1 MSARRTAIVVYILAI
16 WFVISFVTNIIGP
29 LMPTIISDFGLNLA
43 LAGFLPFSFF
53 LAYGIVSIP
62 AGIAVERYGAKR
74 ALLGAFALNLAG
86 ALAIALLPNYAMAI
100 AALFVIGLGMAML
113 QVVINPLMRTAGG
126 EAHFAFYSVMGQLVF
141 GLASFLS
148 PFAFSA
154 LMQQASD
161 VSSQDGVSA
170 ALIRLSPAN
179 LPWVSFYWAFSAI
192 FVALIALTSAINIP
206 KVELA
211 DEERAG
217 TRATYVKLFANRHVR
232 LYFLGIVAY
241 VGTEQTLANWMSQ
254 FLGTYHQVSP
264 IVEGAHAVALFWG
277 LMSVG
282 CVLGLLLLKI
292 LDSKIVLVAFSALAM
307 LCAAAALFGPKEAAL
322 FAFPASGFFL
332 SVMFS
337 VIFSLALNSASQHHG
352 ALSGILC
359 TGILGGAVLPL
370 LVGFLG
376 DRLGLRTAMTLVFL
390 TIAYIFS
397 IGIWARPLVRNQT
410 VDLMRLLGLSKQT
423 LPENR

>member
-1 MSARRTAIVVYILAI
+1 MSTRRAAIVVYILAI

-29 LMPTIISDFGLNLA
+29 LMPTIIGDFGLNLA

-62 AGIAVERYGAKR
+62 AGIAVEKYGAKR
-74 ALLGAFALNLAG
+74 ALLGAFTLNLAG
-86 ALAIALLPNYAMAI
+86 ALAIALLPNYAMVI
-100 AALFVIGLGMAML
+100 GALFVIGLGMAML

-126 EAHFAFYSVMGQLVF
+126 DAHFAFYSVMGQLVF

-148 PFAFSA
+148 PFVFSA

-161 VSSQDGVSA
+161 ASSQDGVSA
-170 ALIRLSPAN
+170 ALLRLSPAG

-192 FVALIALTSAINIP
+192 FIALIALTSAIDIP
-206 KVELA
+206 RVALA
-211 DEERAG
+211 DDERAG
-217 TRATYVKLFANRHVR
+217 TRATYVKLFADRHVR

-254 FLGTYHQVSP
+254 FLGTYHQVDP
-264 IVEGAHAVALFWG
+264 IVGGAHAVALFWG

-292 LDSKIVLVAFSALAM
+292 LDSKVVLAIFSLLAM
-307 LCAAAALFGPKEAAL
+307 LCVAAALFGPKEAAL
-322 FAFPASGFFL
+322 LAFPASGFFL

-376 DRLGLRTAMTLVFL
+376 DKLGLRMAMTLVFL

-397 IGIWARPLVRNQT
+397 IGIWARPLVRNKT
-410 VDLMRLLGLSKQT
+410 VDLMQLLRLSKQT
-423 LPENR
+423 LPANR

>member
-1 MSARRTAIVVYILAI
+1 VSTRRAAIVVYILAI

-29 LMPTIISDFGLNLA
+29 LMPTIIGDFGLNLA

-62 AGIAVERYGAKR
+62 AGIAVEKYGAKR

-86 ALAIALLPNYAMAI
+86 ALAIALLPNYAMVI
-100 AALFVIGLGMAML
+100 CALFVIGLGMAML

-161 VSSQDGVSA
+161 ASSRDGVSA
-170 ALIRLSPAN
+170 ALLHLSPVG

-192 FVALIALTSAINIP
+192 FVALIALTSAIDIP

-211 DEERAG
+211 DDERVG

-264 IVEGAHAVALFWG
+264 IVEGARAVALFWG

-292 LDSKIVLVAFSALAM
+292 LDSKVVLAIFSVLAM
-307 LCAAAALFGPKEAAL
+307 LCVAAALFGPKEAAL

-337 VIFSLALNSASQHHG
+337 VVFSLALNSVSQHHG

-359 TGILGGAVLPL
+359 TGILGGAILPL

-376 DRLGLRTAMTLVFL
+376 DRLGLRTAMMLVFL

-423 LPENR
+423 LPEGR

>member
-1 MSARRTAIVVYILAI
+1 M
-16 WFVISFVTNIIGP
+16 VIG
-29 LMPTIISDFGLNLA
+29 
-43 LAGFLPFSFF
+43 
-53 LAYGIVSIP
+53 
-62 AGIAVERYGAKR
+62 
-74 ALLGAFALNLAG
+74 
-86 ALAIALLPNYAMAI
+86 
-100 AALFVIGLGMAML
+100 ALFVIGLGMAML

-148 PFAFSA
+148 PFVFSV

-161 VSSQDGVSA
+161 ARLQDGMAA
-170 ALIRLSPAN
+170 ALLRLSPAA

-192 FVALIALTSAINIP
+192 FVALIALTSAIDIP
-206 KVELA
+206 RVDLA
-211 DEERAG
+211 DDERAG
-217 TRATYVKLFANRHVR
+217 TRATYVKLFADRHVR

-254 FLGTYHQVSP
+254 FLSTYHEIDP
-264 IVEGAHAVALFWG
+264 IVGGAHAVALFWG

-282 CVLGLLLLKI
+282 CVLGLLMLKI
-292 LDSKIVLVAFSALAM
+292 LDSKVVLVIFSVLAM
-307 LCAAAALFGPKEAAL
+307 FCVAAALFGPKEAAL
-322 FAFPASGFFL
+322 LAFPASGFFL

-337 VIFSLALNSASQHHG
+337 VIFSLALNSVSQHHG

-359 TGILGGAVLPL
+359 TGILGGAILPL

-376 DRLGLRTAMTLVFL
+376 DRLGLRTAMMLVFL

-397 IGIWARPLVRNQT
+397 IGIWARPLVRNET
-410 VDLMRLLGLSKQT
+410 VDLGRLLGFSRQT
-423 LPENR
+423 QP

>member
-1 MSARRTAIVVYILAI
+1 MSKRRAAIVVYILAI
-16 WFVISFVTNIIGP
+16 WFVISFVTNIVGP
-29 LMPTIISDFGLNLA
+29 LMPTIIGDFKLSLA
-43 LAGFLPFSFF
+43 MAGFLPFSFF

-74 ALLGAFALNLAG
+74 ALLGAFAFNLAG
-86 ALAIALLPNYAMAI
+86 ALAIAAFPNYAMVI
-100 AALFVIGLGMAML
+100 GGLFVIGLGMAML

-126 EAHFAFYSVMGQLVF
+126 EAHFAFYSVLGQLVF

-148 PFAFSA
+148 PFVFSA

-161 VSSQDGVSA
+161 AGAQSGLSA
-170 ALIRLSPAN
+170 ALLRLSPAN
-179 LPWVSFYWAFSAI
+179 LPWIAFYWAFSAI
-192 FVALIALTSAINIP
+192 FVVLIALTSAIEIP
-206 KVELA
+206 KVDLA
-211 DEERAG
+211 EDERAG
-217 TRATYVKLFANRHVR
+217 SRATYLNLFADRRVQ

-254 FLGTYHQVSP
+254 FLSTYHQLSP

-292 LDSKIVLVAFSALAM
+292 LDSKVVLAIFCILAM
-307 LCAAAALFGPKEAAL
+307 GCVAAALYGPKEAAL
-322 FAFPASGFFL
+322 LAFPASGFFL

-337 VIFSLALNSASQHHG
+337 VIFSLALNSAAQHHG

-359 TGILGGAVLPL
+359 TGILGGAILPM
-370 LVGFLG
+370 LVGLLG
-376 DRLGLRTAMTLVFL
+376 DRFGLRAAMALVFL

-410 VDLMRLLGLSKQT
+410 VDLGTFLGLSKRRQ
-423 LPENR
+423 PD